1 MGHTNSQTSYTQE
14 SKQAALQRLLQ
25 SMSSEPEDHV
35 RKTIC
40 DIVATTYEYLV
51 EKKRTPLDS
60 FFFPSCVYA
69 LTRLWR
75 RKLDRA
81 SPGPVPAD
89 PIPLRL
95 APNCCPRSLCAPS
108 HVRLAFIQLDI

>member
-60 FFFPSCVYA
+60 FFFSFVCVCIDTFVA
-69 LTRLWR
+69 QKTG
-75 RKLDRA
+75 
-81 SPGPVPAD
+81 SSF
-89 PIPLRL
+89 
-95 APNCCPRSLCAPS
+95 PRPCSS
-108 HVRLAFIQLDI
+108 